1 VIAHVLLPLPIDKAF
16 DFQVS
21 ESLDSTVRVGHRVR
35 VPFHG
40 KMQYGIVLQL
50 SEESEHEGPLES
62 IAEVFSAPAFSQ
74 DALNF
79 CMRIADDTLAPR
91 GMTANRIL
99 PRRLKERAE
108 RVFTLAAPL
117 EKVVGLLEGLT
128 RRAPRQAALLR
139 QVLAAPGPSSE
150 ADLRS
155 AFGGSV
161 KRVVDRLVE
170 KELLKEVFAPPG
182 AQPARS
188 DRDRPVWIKE
198 LIERLS
204 GGERVL
210 LFADRRW
217 EAYLHL
223 AQAPL
228 IATRGVLILAPEI
241 FLAHQLHAYLQRSVG
256 GEIALYHSNLPEGE
270 RGRVWEAVRQ
280 EELRFVVGTRSAL
293 FLPYPDLG
301 LIVVDEEQDRA
312 YKQDEMLPYYHT
324 RTAALMRNED
334 ALIVLGSSAPS
345 LEAYHAAQK
354 GALSLV
360 RPAGSSATPPSIQ
373 VVDMKNERETLS
385 TTLAEAI
392 ERALA
397 TGERVLLGVNRRG
410 YFQAVLCKGCDQP
423 VRCRRCGFN
432 LAYDVKRTQLFCRG
446 CGDRH
451 LQMVCPHC
459 GSRSLRFVGVGSRRV
474 AAEVQERWPRAKVVH
489 LDAEVLRKPVGRV
502 LEEVAGADVVV
513 ATPLIAKGPP
523 LPRVAL
529 VGAVGIDA
537 LLALPDFRAAE
548 RTYQY
553 LMGLINRSQRGT
565 VIVQT
570 HYPDHFVFRIAESRD
585 YDRFYEQE
593 LAERRRLFYP
603 PCSVLARLILKPQR
617 GQTPTQLAD
626 RLTAAVEEEVTV
638 LGPVPHPTRR
648 GWWEVLMKGTS
659 ADQIRTACLAV
670 RKIATHVEIDISPA

>member
-1 VIAHVLLPLPIDKAF
+1 
-16 DFQVS
+16 
-21 ESLDSTVRVGHRVR
+21 
-35 VPFHG
+35 
-40 KMQYGIVLQL
+40 
-50 SEESEHEGPLES
+50 
-62 IAEVFSAPAFSQ
+62 
-74 DALNF
+74 
-79 CMRIADDTLAPR
+79 
-91 GMTANRIL
+91 
-99 PRRLKERAE
+99 
-108 RVFTLAAPL
+108 
-117 EKVVGLLEGLT
+117 
-128 RRAPRQAALLR
+128 
-139 QVLAAPGPSSE
+139 
-150 ADLRS
+150 
-155 AFGGSV
+155 
-161 KRVVDRLVE
+161 
-170 KELLKEVFAPPG
+170 
-182 AQPARS
+182 
-188 DRDRPVWIKE
+188 
-198 LIERLS
+198 
-204 GGERVL
+204 
-210 LFADRRW
+210 
-217 EAYLHL
+217 
-223 AQAPL
+223 
-228 IATRGVLILAPEI
+228 
-241 FLAHQLHAYLQRSVG
+241 
-256 GEIALYHSNLPEGE
+256 
-270 RGRVWEAVRQ
+270 
-280 EELRFVVGTRSAL
+280 
-293 FLPYPDLG
+293 
-301 LIVVDEEQDRA
+301 
-312 YKQDEMLPYYHT
+312 
-324 RTAALMRNED
+324 
-334 ALIVLGSSAPS
+334 
-345 LEAYHAAQK
+345 
-354 GALSLV
+354 
-360 RPAGSSATPPSIQ
+360 
-373 VVDMKNERETLS
+373 
-385 TTLAEAI
+385 
-392 ERALA
+392 
-397 TGERVLLGVNRRG
+397 
-410 YFQAVLCKGCDQP
+410 

-603 PCSVLARLILKPQR
+603 PRSVLARLILKPQR

-626 RLTAAVEEEVTV
+626 RLTAAVGEEEVTV